1 MGNDLMDH
9 ITGHIYIKT
18 SLKET
23 KNTSHTK
30 NLRKYNI
37 SDWEQI
43 IKYSNNIETGE
54 NGTNISKST
63 ENFQTTIR

>member
-37 SDWEQI
+37 SD
-43 IKYSNNIETGE
+43 
-54 NGTNISKST
+54 
-63 ENFQTTIR
+63 